1 MNLNLYFFLLLLSVI
16 IASFSQ
22 VLLKISSGKSHPSLV
37 REYFNPYVIAGYGM
51 LLISTIFTI
60 LAFHGMDYKNG
71 PLIESSGYIFIMLL
85 SRWILKEKITRKK
98 LIGNGLILLGI
109 VVYYL

>member
-1 MNLNLYFFLLLLSVI
+1 MNPSLYFILLILSVA

-22 VLLKISSGKSHPSLV
+22 ILLKISSGKSYSCLL
-37 REYFNPYVIAGYGM
+37 REYLNPYVIAGYAM
-51 LLISTIFTI
+51 LLMSTVFTI
-60 LAFHGMDYKNG
+60 LAFHGIDYKNG
-71 PLIESSGYIFIMLL
+71 PLIESAGYLFVMLL